1 MQMSIT
7 YTKGHETKKAN
18 CAKTNTIHET
28 KEKLTNYAKTNT
40 MHEQIQILA
49 PTDNVTFVWSIELRP
64 YLYFFCVL
72 L

>member
-7 YTKGHETKKAN
+7 YTKGHETKRAN
-18 CAKTNTIHET
+18 YAKTNTIHAT

-49 PTDNVTFVWSIELRP
+49 PTACFPTKGYE
-64 YLYFFCVL
+64 
-72 L
+72 